1 MLTTAGSDAK
11 VQACIHDFGAD
22 AAFNYKDQEDFHWS
36 KQVKEYVG
44 KGGVDVVLDMV
55 GGDYLQHN
63 INVLSTK
70 GRLRLIGFMNSPI
83 STSVNMTRL
92 LLKQITISGSVLR
105 SQSVEMKRAVTTEII
120 QDVMPLFSNGQVR
133 PFVFHTY
140 DGSSSADDLEL
151 SANLAHEMME
161 SSQHIGKIAL
171 QLSSIHEDDMYEV
184 CNKSK
189 K

>member
-1 MLTTAGSDAK
+1 MTNSA
-11 VQACIHDFGAD
+11 
-22 AAFNYKDQEDFHWS
+22 
-36 KQVKEYVG
+36 
-44 KGGVDVVLDMV
+44 LDM
-55 GGDYLQHN
+55 QKSAN
-63 INVLSTK
+63 ITNNAF
-70 GRLRLIGFMNSPI
+70 GR
-83 STSVNMTRL
+83 
-92 LLKQITISGSVLR
+92 GSL
-105 SQSVEMKRAVTTEII
+105 TTEII

-171 QLSSIHEDDMYEV
+171 QLSSIHGHVYV